1 MDELEGQ
8 PAGTGLEDGAH
19 GWAHDGTHDGPHVD
33 DVGSGEA
40 PLLDCLPGLVR
51 RVRRR
56 LGMSQRALASALG
69 VSQSRV
75 ARWETGRTS
84 PSAADLA
91 DVLALGGVTLVAV
104 DEAGEEVRPM
114 SAAVVRDRAH
124 RLYPAHCD
132 PRGEGWW
139 APPGSS
145 TTVEGSREWLRSRAL
160 GVPRITYERGV
171 WRAMMRLARGTP
183 QDHPTLAEVVDELRG
198 FEAGQPRAS

>member
-1 MDELEGQ
+1 MGDSVDELEGQ
-8 PAGTGLEDGAH
+8 PTGAGMEDGAH
-19 GWAHDGTHDGPHVD
+19 DGAHDGATV
-33 DVGSGEA
+33 GEA
-40 PLLDCLPGLVR
+40 ARGEEPLLDCLPGLVR

-75 ARWETGRTS
+75 ARWETGRSS

-91 DVLALGGVTLVAV
+91 DVLALGGVILVAV
-104 DEAGEEVRPM
+104 DEAGDEVRPM
-114 SAAVVRDRAH
+114 SPAVVRDRAH

-145 TTVEGSREWLRSRAL
+145 TTVEGAREWLRSREL
-160 GVPRITYERGV
+160 GVPRITYERGA
-171 WRAMMRLARGTP
+171 WRTMMRLARGTP
-183 QDHPTLAEVVDELRG
+183 SDHPTLDEVVDGLRG

>member
-1 MDELEGQ
+1 MDGLEGQ
-8 PAGTGLEDGAH
+8 PAGAGPGDEVHDGLQDAVAGADGA
-19 GWAHDGTHDGPHVD
+19 
-33 DVGSGEA
+33 SGGGA
-40 PLLDCLPGLVR
+40 LLDSLPGLVR

-56 LGMSQRALASALG
+56 LGMSQRALAAALG

-84 PSAADLA
+84 PSVADLA

-114 SAAVVRDRAH
+114 SPAVVRDRAH

-132 PRGEGWW
+132 PRGRGWW

-145 TTVEGSREWLRSRAL
+145 TTVEGAWQWQRSREL

-171 WRAMMRLARGTP
+171 WRAMLRLAHGTP
-183 QDHPTLAEVVDELRG
+183 QDHPTLAEVVDELRA
-198 FEAGQPRAS
+198 FESGQPRAS